1 MINIQKDII
10 DQCRVI
16 LKLIDVVYESSD
28 DITVLVQRSDKIRG
42 LSKSIGN
49 LMVKFE
55 ELGTAINKEEE
66 LDKVYKV
73 IKLFEND
80 IPKIREIIAGGKYNL
95 PENMDGITLKNVNN
109 NLILLESRL
118 DDSIDDIRVNLK
130 VLNNVVIKEK
140 VPAFSGLMGKLHGE
154 EIIDDVQKAEMNEE
168 ARTIIMQ
175 INESCDNVVT
185 NLNNVI
191 TLTIGAI
198 NYICKY
204 FELLAR
210 SEEDSELSSIFEI
223 IKMKQDKVKEVL
235 ISE

>member
-1 MINIQKDII
+1 M
-10 DQCRVI
+10 
-16 LKLIDVVYESSD
+16 VYESSD

-42 LSKSIGN
+42 LNKSIGN

-55 ELGTAINKEEE
+55 ELGAAINKEDE
-66 LDKVYKV
+66 LDKVYSV
-73 IKLFEND
+73 IGLFEND
-80 IPKIREIIAGGKYNL
+80 IPKIREIITGGKYNL
-95 PENMDGITLKNVNN
+95 PENIDGISLKNVEN
-109 NLILLESRL
+109 NLKLLESRL
-118 DDSIDDIRVNLK
+118 NSSIDDIRVNLK

-140 VPAFSGLMGKLHGE
+140 VPEFSGIMGKLHGE
-154 EIIDDVQKAEMNEE
+154 EIIDDVQKAEMNEN

-198 NYICKY
+198 NYICRY
-204 FELLAR
+204 FELLAK
-210 SEEDSELSSIFEI
+210 SEEYSEFSSIFDI
-223 IKMKQDKVKEVL
+223 IKMKQEKVKEVL